1 MPDLK
6 VFGHVPNTL
15 NCTGNRHKQNANSII
30 AKPML
35 KTQIAIWKDH
45 YTFTNSPSS

>member
-35 KTQIAIWKDH
+35 KTQIYGKIH
-45 YTFTNSPSS
+45 YTFFLQLP